1 MHKEQN
7 RSMELINQLWIIN
20 KNNLE
25 FKKKLLLKGMIK
37 LLKMKTPQNNKICK
51 KNKIILINHK
61 KI

>member
-25 FKKKLLLKGMIK
+25 FKKKLLLKGTIK